1 MHACLTDFLKINGK
15 EKSYTGIE
23 TGFSRNC
30 LFNVQGFII
39 LGMSY
44 DMSLYIIVDIKVM
57 AIEVLK
63 TKLLSIA
70 FYVLKL
76 QKHENYQN
84 HIWP

>member
-1 MHACLTDFLKINGK
+1 MNGK

-44 DMSLYIIVDIKVM
+44 DMSLYVIVVNNDAMHTSPKSL
-57 AIEVLK
+57 AGPK
-63 TKLLSIA
+63 SIHSGSE
-70 FYVLKL
+70 FLIKL
-76 QKHENYQN
+76 QENWDRQIGEYRFF
-84 HIWP
+84 